1 MKRHCR
7 LRQILCSMVCLTIA
21 VFVISESS
29 RAVTSLASLTSGQKP
44 RKSVEQAF
52 SFQPQVRFSKLKS
65 GEIERR
71 LNEEFE
77 ESDDW
82 PKRLSFEIQSV
93 AVKPIVYIE
102 LNLNFPETRTSGNLM
117 SFPIRLGVRPDL
129 NFPRDNEAFRL
140 MPDEKV
146 SISIARQYDKLAEF
160 VERRTPMSTIN
171 KIQLEVGFII
181 FEDGTAWAG
190 EFLRPDPSKP
200 GRYVPAR

>member
-1 MKRHCR
+1 MKRHFKLQR
-7 LRQILCSMVCLTIA
+7 IPWSMVYLTLAI
-21 VFVISESS
+21 FLIGESS
-29 RAVTSLASLTSGQKP
+29 HAVTPLASLNSAQKP
-44 RKSVEQAF
+44 LKSVEPAF
-52 SFQPQVRFSKLKS
+52 AFQPQVRFSKIKS

-71 LNEEFE
+71 LKEEFE

-93 AVKPIVYIE
+93 AAKPIVYIE
-102 LNLNFPETRTSGNLM
+102 LNLNFPETRTTGNLM

-171 KIQLEVGFII
+171 KIQVEVGFII

-190 EFLRPDPSKP
+190 EFLRADPSKP

>member
-1 MKRHCR
+1 MKRHFKLQR
-7 LRQILCSMVCLTIA
+7 IPWSMVYLTLAI
-21 VFVISESS
+21 FLIGESS
-29 RAVTSLASLTSGQKP
+29 HAVTPLASLNSAQKP
-44 RKSVEQAF
+44 LKSVEQAF
-52 SFQPQVRFSKLKS
+52 AFQPQVRFSKIKS

-71 LNEEFE
+71 LKEEFE

-93 AVKPIVYIE
+93 AAKPIVYIE
-102 LNLNFPETRTSGNLM
+102 LNLNFPETRTTGNLM

-171 KIQLEVGFII
+171 KIQVEVGFII

-190 EFLRPDPSKP
+190 EFLRADPSKP